1 MPVLVAVSMAPPLP
15 PMPSPLT
22 PSPSAAERARP
33 LASHAVAV
41 VVIAC
46 LLNFT
51 GRGVSDALAAF
62 ILPLEAE
69 FGWARSDL
77 TGVFATVMLVSGLA
91 APLAG
96 FIFDRFGPRL
106 IYGVGLLLLGAA
118 AVVAAHA
125 QTRWQIYLGAGVMM
139 GAGAAA
145 TGMVC
150 ATTLIARWHR
160 ARLTTA
166 IAIAYAGAGSGT
178 LVLLPVAQAL
188 IDSVGW
194 RGAWLVLGGLP
205 LVAAPVCLVL
215 PWTRLSHPP
224 EIAAAPAAAKRVPD
238 AVGAA
243 STAATAAHSD
253 SAAAA
258 PATAS
263 HPLSNAQPTSR
274 MAALRAAWSDP
285 CYWQLAQI
293 FFFTALASYHV
304 TPQVVAMLIEGGMK
318 PIVAASAYGF
328 AGLLSTVGI
337 IGAGWLGDR
346 LGHQRAGLTSF
357 VLTASG
363 LVGLLWVALSGSP
376 VGLLMYVFGFGL
388 AQGARGPIVS
398 MLSNRL
404 YAGPA
409 AGMIYGTIYAL
420 MAIGAAI
427 GAWSGGLLHDL
438 TASYWPL
445 VAVALAWIGLAALPF
460 RTTSALMKRSRALV
474 RAR

>member
-1 MPVLVAVSMAPPLP
+1 MSSHPNS
-15 PMPSPLT
+15 
-22 PSPSAAERARP
+22 SPSAPARAQP
-33 LASHAVAV
+33 LAGHAIAV

-106 IYGVGLLLLGAA
+106 IYGAGLLLLGAA
-118 AVVAAHA
+118 SLVAAHA

-194 RGAWLVLGGLP
+194 RSAWQALGSLP
-205 LVAAPVCLVL
+205 L
-215 PWTRLSHPP
+215 
-224 EIAAAPAAAKRVPD
+224 AAAPLCMLLPWSRLGHPPD
-238 AVGAA
+238 AVAAA
-243 STAATAAHSD
+243 SK
-253 SAAAA
+253 A
-258 PATAS
+258 PHPPSEPQPAS
-263 HPLSNAQPTSR
+263 R
-274 MAALRAAWSDP
+274 FAALRTAWSDP
-285 CYWQLAQI
+285 CYWQLAQV

-346 LGHQRAGLTSF
+346 MGHQRAGLTSF

-363 LVGLLWVALSGSP
+363 LVGLLWVALSGSLI
-376 VGLLMYVFGFGL
+376 GLLMYVFGFGL

-427 GAWSGGLLHDL
+427 GAWSGGLLHDR

-445 VAVALAWIGLAALPF
+445 VAVALALIGLAALPF
-460 RTTSALMKRSRALV
+460 RTSSALMNRSRALM
-474 RAR
+474 RPR